1 MITANELRELALSL
15 PEVEERETWGEA
27 TFRVRDRIFV
37 MLSPDEHSAGLRTSK
52 LEQDALVGSQPET
65 FDVSAY
71 TGRFGWVTA
80 RLETAD
86 PEEMRELVID
96 CWRRTAPK
104 RVVSRWDAA
113 QPSGPAG
120 RSEPSPSRS
129 LGAGPASRESAAV
142 EPP

>member
-27 TFRVRDRIFV
+27 TFRVRERIFV
-37 MLSPDEHSAGLRTSK
+37 MLSPDERSAGLRTSK
-52 LEQDALVGSQPET
+52 LEQEALVGSRPET
-65 FDVSAY
+65 FVISAY

-86 PEEMRELVID
+86 REEIRELVID

-113 QPSGPAG
+113 HELP
-120 RSEPSPSRS
+120 
-129 LGAGPASRESAAV
+129 
-142 EPP
+142 

>member
-1 MITANELRELALSL
+1 MITANELRERALSL

-37 MLSPDEHSAGLRTSK
+37 MLSPDGRSAGLRTSK
-52 LEQDALVGSQPET
+52 LEQEALVASQPET
-65 FDVSAY
+65 FAVSAY

-86 PEEMRELVID
+86 PEELRELVID

-104 RVVSRWDAA
+104 RVVSRWDAK
-113 QPSGPAG
+113 QRSGPAEP
-120 RSEPSPSRS
+120 SEPPRSRR
-129 LGAGPASRESAAV
+129 ARVPAASRRSATP